1 MSFFIGRTLTFT
13 VAGLALKV
21 VGSPVNGLMPLRAF
35 FAGTATA
42 VILRMPGST
51 KVRGPFLL
59 IEARIVSSS
68 AAITARTSL
77 AAAPVVPARCW
88 ISADF
93 VRTLLIYCALRAG
106 FLAGLRADFFLAFAM
121 GER

>member
-1 MSFFIGRTLTFT
+1 MRSEGDRYRSLLPGPIRTARRQGVGASFSFFIGRTLTFT

-59 IEARIVSSS
+59 IEAR
-68 AAITARTSL
+68 
-77 AAAPVVPARCW
+77 
-88 ISADF
+88 
-93 VRTLLIYCALRAG
+93 LL
-106 FLAGLRADFFLAFAM
+106 
-121 GER
+121 